1 MAISKSSTGSIGSTV
16 CLEQVAMEFNNLLK
30 REVVENSSA
39 IRATRYGRKVFLG
52 GLPVGITS
60 EEILANFERFGPAR
74 VDWPHKAFH
83 ENVPPSGYAFIIFES
98 SAAVNQL
105 IDMCAYIDYKHVI
118 GIRTIDGTKRVI
130 EVKPWDIKNT
140 ELVSM
145 NDWSKYERLSIF
157 IGGLPRT
164 ITAGEL
170 ASLIQEAVG
179 GVAYV
184 GIEIDEHTEYPKGAA
199 KIVFNSQEAYVR
211 AIAMREITVLSN
223 GNERAAEI
231 KPFLQPKMKCE
242 SCNCYGATSFCS
254 QIRCLKYFCDAC
266 WKAKHSAPGLTAH
279 KPMQKG
285 RYYFTAKNNKDDKV
299 LRRDASRSQ
308 PLWQNS
314 SNSTSLE
321 LLSIAPS
328 TFINKHLIDPR
339 LRYRNS
345 YDSSAF
351 GTFSPEISPALT
363 AFSNDSVFDFT
374 KQ

>member
-1 MAISKSSTGSIGSTV
+1 MCRRVAISLRLDGVRHFMFGTSGNGIQQFA
-16 CLEQVAMEFNNLLK
+16 EARIF
-30 REVVENSSA
+30 
-39 IRATRYGRKVFLG
+39 FG

-140 ELVSM
+140 ELVLM
-145 NDWSKYERLSIF
+145 NDWPKYERLSIF

-199 KIVFNSQEAYVR
+199 KIVFNIQEAYVR

-285 RYYFTAKNNKDDKV
+285 RYYFTAKNKDDK
-299 LRRDASRSQ
+299 Q
-308 PLWQNS
+308 HS
-314 SNSTSLE
+314 SNSTSLKS
-321 LLSIAPS
+321 LSIAPS

-351 GTFSPEISPALT
+351 GTFSPEISPAFT